1 MEFVIY
7 IGMLMVAVSCLLI
20 NLLIAY
26 MLWLHWRE
34 KKPMRPVLPEETPE
48 EREARRL
55 AAEAQAK
62 YEQGFID
69 LMNYTGIPSKGE

>member
-1 MEFVIY
+1 MEIVIY
-7 IGMLMVAVSCLLI
+7 ITMLVVAVSCLLI

-26 MLWLHWRE
+26 MLWQHWRE

-48 EREARRL
+48 ERDARRL

-69 LMNYTGIPSKGE
+69 LMNYTGVPSKGE